1 MHVTVGLYK
10 AVKNNRESFQTLDT
24 NQNHLHWLSDSF
36 IPSADHI
43 ETKKEVT
50 IFQNKRWLVVF
61 TSNSF

>member
-50 IFQNKRWLVVF
+50 IF
-61 TSNSF
+61 

>member
-1 MHVTVGLYK
+1 MHVTVGLKVQRKRQRFYK

-50 IFQNKRWLVVF
+50 IFQNKR
-61 TSNSF
+61 